1 MQGHK
6 QELEARIR
14 TRCKM
19 VGGHEQEARLQNLR
33 AKVEKQRGEGN
44 HNDWAHMAVAVLA
57 PQPSGAW
64 QWQRKGCRQPAAQQ
78 RPTP

>member
-1 MQGHK
+1 
-6 QELEARIR
+6 
-14 TRCKM
+14 M

-44 HNDWAHMAVAVLA
+44 HNDWAHMAVAALA

-64 QWQRKGCRQPAAQQ
+64 QWQRKGCRQLACSSAEAYALALSVGW
-78 RPTP
+78 R